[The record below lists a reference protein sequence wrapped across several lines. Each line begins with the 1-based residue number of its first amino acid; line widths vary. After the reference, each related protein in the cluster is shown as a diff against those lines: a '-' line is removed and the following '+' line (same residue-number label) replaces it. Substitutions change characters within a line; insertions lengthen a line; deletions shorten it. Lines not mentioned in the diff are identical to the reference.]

1 MSTICD
7 KCNRPTRTIYPY
19 VREAATIAEAFDPN
33 RILPRSALSPEQN
46 AVIPWGEHPDDNTL
60 GQMCERCFGN
70 DTSSGI

>member
-33 RILPRSALSPEQN
+33 RILPRSAWLSSPR
-46 AVIPWGEHPDDNTL
+46 PLP
-60 GQMCERCFGN
+60 R
-70 DTSSGI
+70 